1 MGQRPQSTSF
11 PVSLIQGIIDVISS
25 HFIISFAQGPLGHQA
40 HEEARGRHGGGRK
53 VSACDSFCKN
63 GARGKKRKESDRRM
77 VQHKY
82 LVWALFLLVRDVS
95 PMRPLLPPP
104 LSLRRK

>member
-1 MGQRPQSTSF
+1 M
-11 PVSLIQGIIDVISS
+11 DVVLL
-25 HFIISFAQGPLGHQA
+25 Q
-40 HEEARGRHGGGRK
+40 EWRARK
-53 VSACDSFCKN
+53 E
-63 GARGKKRKESDRRM
+63 KRKESDRRM

-104 LSLRRK
+104 PLFAESERGIDKADRGERENGRKKGERKESNK